1 MANFDNSAQMGK
13 NIILQFLRDRM
24 QERNMSIQSVAD
36 KTGIP
41 RPTLSRNL
49 SGQTEITLD
58 NFLKVLGALEIRP
71 YFIPAETDEN
81 QMERVFF
88 N

>member
-1 MANFDNSAQMGK
+1 MANFDNPAQMGK

-24 QERNMSIQSVAD
+24 QQRNMSIQSVAD

-49 SGQTEITLD
+49 SGETEITLD

-71 YFIPAETDEN
+71 YFVPSEEDKNE
-81 QMERVFF
+81 MERIFF